1 MTMQSPEIML
11 TELNSALRRLRGACS
26 ELADEYIDEKLLAV
40 MRRLLL
46 AEVLGNTWI
55 VAIGGSQGA
64 GKTTLMSS
72 MYGLRG
78 NGPCWLQS
86 NPGRGEK
93 MPVLIIE
100 IEGLKE
106 PQGYVR
112 RLQKDEASKGYT
124 LREVKIDVNEF
135 QRAVRDPNAEDLLPV
150 LKVPQ
155 RFFKRQ
161 NQAWLLLPGYEK
173 QERANRSWQELMR
186 QAMIAAGGCIIVTDK
201 TRMANQQQQEIVR
214 DMLENE
220 LRGCSPYIVISQT
233 EAYRHNPERLAEL
246 RASAQATFKV
256 PDERAETNIICSG
269 TDDVDYVNE
278 WMPQLHR
285 AIEDLNSTGQSDRIF
300 QMSHLSKIVG
310 ADLGPVLA
318 AIRSKALLYYRR
330 GKSGYSDGADVLEE
344 VLEAFDEAAI
354 LLREEHLGKVNEL
367 TGKAYG
373 DAAKALDKTLASDHE
388 GLKNRL
394 FTAFDSTT
402 ETKQKMQSLVQDS
415 WKKAAPGLFTSYPK
429 VLEALTAQKL
439 GRLSEA
445 DSPDSAHA
453 PERLG
458 NAHKLVQLGYIH
470 TSGRPVRFSNLNAA
484 NVSDIKILLGNS
496 SKALEPAAQE
506 LSKNFT
512 NSVGLIPAMTLE
524 YSRILYTLPEL
535 VGLKDDFTPLNG
547 STDANMAVEGV
558 ESLSAGVELGRTAIR
573 SLAGIMAVDVISDG
587 DTDILGA
594 LFGRSQTEDGEP
606 DASTGGGGIPAIPVT
621 LHPVAT
627 AAVAV
632 VAVGYMTTTA
642 ITRVRTFEKAA
653 SAQAHNMLR
662 NIHNHHVAHFRAHFD
677 KLMTAAKTRI
687 TENVR
692 ARYHMDETLMR
703 KDRLAKAIADVNA
716 ITSDLRHELETS
728 AAGLQLFTTE
738 RGK

>member
-11 TELNSALRRLRGACS
+11 TELNDALRRLRGACS
-26 ELADEYIDEKLLAV
+26 DLADDDINEKLLAV

-46 AEVLGNTWI
+46 AEVLGNKWI

-72 MYGLRG
+72 MYDLGG
-78 NGPCWLQS
+78 SGPGWLQG

-93 MPVLIIE
+93 MPVLIVE
-100 IEGLKE
+100 IEDLKE

-112 RLQKDEASKGYT
+112 RLEKDELSKGYI
-124 LREVKIDVNEF
+124 LQEVPVNIEEF
-135 QRAVRDPNAEDLLPV
+135 QRVVYDPKAEDLLPV

-155 RFFKRQ
+155 RFFKRE

-186 QAMIAAGGCIIVTDK
+186 QAMIAAGGCIIVTDE

-220 LRGCSPYIVISQT
+220 LRECSPYIVISKT
-233 EAYRHNPERLAEL
+233 EAHRNNFERRADLK
-246 RASAQATFKV
+246 ASAQATFKV
-256 PDERAETNIICSG
+256 PAERAETNIILSG
-269 TDDVDYVNE
+269 ADNVGYVNE

-285 AIEDLNSTGQSDRIF
+285 AIDDLNFTGRSDRNV
-300 QMSHLSKIVG
+300 QMSHLAKIVG
-310 ADLGPVLA
+310 TDLNRVLA

-330 GKSGYSDGADVLEE
+330 SKSGDSDGADVLEE
-344 VLEAFDEAAI
+344 VLEAFNEAANQ
-354 LLREEHLGKVNEL
+354 LREEHLAKVTEL

-373 DAAKALDKTLASDHE
+373 DAAKALDQRLASDHE
-388 GLKNRL
+388 GLKNWL

-415 WKKAAPGLFTSYPK
+415 WKKAAPGLFTSYTK
-429 VLEALTAQKL
+429 ALEALTAQKL
-439 GRLSEA
+439 GRLPEA
-445 DSPDSAHA
+445 YSPDSAHA
-453 PERLG
+453 PKRLG

-470 TSGRPVRFSNLNAA
+470 ASGRPVRFSNLNATNA
-484 NVSDIKILLGNS
+484 SDIKILLGNS
-496 SKALEPAAQE
+496 SKALEPVAQE
-506 LSKNFT
+506 VSKKFT

-535 VGLKDDFTPLNG
+535 VGLKDDFTPLSG

-587 DTDILGA
+587 DSDILRA
-594 LFGRSQTEDGEP
+594 LLGRSQVEDGET
-606 DASTGGGGIPAIPVT
+606 DAGTGDSGTPPIPVT

-632 VAVGYMTTTA
+632 VAVGYMTTKA
-642 ITRVRTFEKAA
+642 ISRVRTFEKAA
-653 SAQAHNMLR
+653 SAQAHNMLGS
-662 NIHNHHVAHFRAHFD
+662 IHDHHIAHFRAHFD
-677 KLMTAAKTRI
+677 KLMAAAKTRI

-692 ARYHMDETLMR
+692 ARYRMDETLMS

-716 ITSDLRHELETS
+716 ITSDLGHELATS
-728 AAGLQLFTTE
+728 AAGLQLFITE
-738 RGK
+738 RGN

>member
-26 ELADEYIDEKLLAV
+26 DLADEDIDEKLLSV

-55 VAIGGSQGA
+55 VAMGGSQGA
-64 GKTTLMSS
+64 GKTTLMAS
-72 MYGLRG
+72 MYDLRG

-86 NPGRGEK
+86 NEGRGEK
-93 MPVLIIE
+93 MPVLIVE

-124 LREVKIDVNEF
+124 LREVTVDVEEF
-135 QRAVRDPNAEDLLPV
+135 QRAVCDPNAEDLLPV

-155 RFFKRQ
+155 RFFKRE

-186 QAMIAAGGCIIVTDK
+186 QAMIAAGGCIIVTDE

-220 LRGCSPYIVISQT
+220 LRECSPYIVISKT
-233 EAYRHNPERLAEL
+233 EAYRHNPERLADL

-256 PDERAETNIICSG
+256 SAERAETNIIFSG
-269 TDDVDYVNE
+269 TDDVNYVNE
-278 WMPQLHR
+278 WMPELRR
-285 AIEDLNSTGQSDRIF
+285 AIDDLNFTGHSDRNF
-300 QMSHLSKIVG
+300 QMSHLARIVG
-310 ADLGPVLA
+310 TDLNRVLT

-330 GKSGYSDGADVLEE
+330 GKSGNSDGADVLEE
-344 VLEAFDEAAI
+344 VLEAFNEAAI
-354 LLREEHLGKVNEL
+354 LLREEHLAKVTELAGKV
-367 TGKAYG
+367 YR
-373 DAAKALDKTLASDHE
+373 DAAKELDNTLVKDHE
-388 GLKNRL
+388 NFKNWL
-394 FTAFDSTT
+394 STAFDSTT
-402 ETKQKMQSLVQDS
+402 ETKQKMQSLVQGS
-415 WKKAAPGLFTSYPK
+415 WKKAAPGLFTSYTK
-429 VLEALTAQKL
+429 ALEALTTQRL

-458 NAHKLVQLGYIH
+458 NAHKLVQLGYMH
-470 TSGRPVRFSNLNAA
+470 ASGRPVRFSSLNAA
-484 NVSDIKILLGNS
+484 NISDIKILLGNGS
-496 SKALEPAAQE
+496 RMDEQASQEASKQFGHSAA
-506 LSKNFT
+506 
-512 NSVGLIPAMTLE
+512 LIPAISLE
-524 YSRILYTLPEL
+524 YSRIFYTLPEL
-535 VGLKDDFTPLNG
+535 AGLKDDFSPRNN
-547 STDANMAVEGV
+547 STDTNMAVEGV

-587 DTDILGA
+587 DSDILGA
-594 LFGRSQTEDGEP
+594 IFGHSQTGDGGT
-606 DASTGGGGIPAIPVT
+606 DAGTGGGGIPPIPVT

-632 VAVGYMTTTA
+632 VAVAYLTTVA
-642 ITRVRTFEKAA
+642 ISRVRTLEKAA
-653 SAQAHNMLR
+653 SAQAHNMLGS
-662 NIHNHHVAHFRAHFD
+662 IHDHHVAHFRAHFD
-677 KLMTAAKTRI
+677 KLMAAAKTRI

-703 KDRLAKAIADVNA
+703 KDRLAKAIADVSA
-716 ITSDLRHELETS
+716 ITSDLGHELATS
-728 AAGLQLFTTE
+728 AAGLQLFITE
-738 RGK
+738 RGN